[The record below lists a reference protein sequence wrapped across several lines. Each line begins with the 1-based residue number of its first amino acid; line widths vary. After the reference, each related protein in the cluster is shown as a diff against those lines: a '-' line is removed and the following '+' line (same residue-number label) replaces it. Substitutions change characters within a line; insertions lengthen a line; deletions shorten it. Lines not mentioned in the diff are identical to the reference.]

1 MIHVDRERFFKSAVR
16 CCVFSDWSS
25 HLRQINKRESHI
37 WYMACLCCM
46 ITWTWVLVSTLLT
59 CPHLLW
65 QPDFWRKYNLT
76 FFRVAPCS
84 IRLIYSQKWF
94 ICLKNW
100 SCRWSLPSC
109 TSAGASERECCL
121 GCCFDFFW
129 AGRPLLP
136 LVPCWVL
143 ETRFRLGGS
152 CGCSIFTAES
162 LSGCVLLP
170 FVVLFCFVQ
179 VETRESDVCCS
190 SAVACR
196 RDGEKMPQQLSS
208 SRTLELCR
216 LMSCHKVVVSTCTQR
231 DRSSHDKIPLFPDSG
246 GFSYCLDKCCTGN
259 RGVMH
264 KEDSRSVKVGLT
276 WKTWPRTDS
285 TLLLMS
291 KECREYL

>member
-37 WYMACLCCM
+37 WYMACLCCL

-129 AGRPLLP
+129 AGQPLLP

-170 FVVLFCFVQ
+170 FVVLFCFVR

-196 RDGEKMPQQLSS
+196 KRRGKNAPTAQLF
-208 SRTLELCR
+208 TYTWI
-216 LMSCHKVVVSTCTQR
+216 MQTDVVSQ
-231 DRSSHDKIPLFPDSG
+231 SSCINLYSKGQVKSWQNPTFPRLW
-246 GFSYCLDKCCTGN
+246 GFQL
-259 RGVMH
+259 
-264 KEDSRSVKVGLT
+264 L
-276 WKTWPRTDS
+276 PR
-285 TLLLMS
+285 
-291 KECREYL
+291 